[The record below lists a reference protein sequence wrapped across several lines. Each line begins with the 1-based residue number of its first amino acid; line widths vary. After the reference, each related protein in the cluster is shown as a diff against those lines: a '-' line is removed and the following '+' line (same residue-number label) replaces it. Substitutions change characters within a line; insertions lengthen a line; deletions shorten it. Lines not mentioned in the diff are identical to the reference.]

1 MENNLEHF
9 PPQENFQLQQ
19 ELHEE
24 NPTDTSA
31 EQLPQQEIAHAQPE
45 VETPSARNFRQ
56 LREKAERAERER
68 DEAVRYAQSLQAQ
81 QRAQPEDDDIGLA
94 DDDLVERKHV
104 DRIVKKELRKYQEQ
118 LQHYQQEQQA
128 QQVLNQ
134 YKDYHDVVTK
144 ENVDALIQQY
154 PDIADSLKANPDMK
168 SKAVAA
174 YNIIKKL
181 GINGMNEPQSAPYA
195 QDIQRIKTN
204 AAKPKPLASVNPQQG
219 DSPLSR
225 ANAFANGLTDDLKEQ
240 LRKEMTESRRGY

>member
-1 MENNLEHF
+1 MQDNLEHF
-9 PPQENFQLQQ
+9 PPQESFQLQQ
-19 ELHEE
+19 ETLHEQPVVDVD
-24 NPTDTSA
+24 NDPVP
-31 EQLPQQEIAHAQPE
+31 EQESQQMQSDI
-45 VETPSARNFRQ
+45 ETPSARNFRQ

-68 DEAVRYAQSLQAQ
+68 DEAMNYIRSLQAQ
-81 QRAQPEDDDIGLA
+81 QKQVPVEDDLGLA

-104 DRIVKKELRKYQEQ
+104 DRIIDKKIRKYEQQ

-128 QQVLNQ
+128 QQVLNE
-134 YKDYHDVVTK
+134 YKDYRDVVTK

-154 PDIADSLKANPDMK
+154 PDIAESLKSNPDIR
-168 SKAVAA
+168 SKAIAA

-181 GINGMNEPQSAPYA
+181 GINTMNTQAPYA
-195 QDIQRIKTN
+195 QDIQRIKAN

-240 LRKEMTESRRGY
+240 LRKEMNDSRRGY